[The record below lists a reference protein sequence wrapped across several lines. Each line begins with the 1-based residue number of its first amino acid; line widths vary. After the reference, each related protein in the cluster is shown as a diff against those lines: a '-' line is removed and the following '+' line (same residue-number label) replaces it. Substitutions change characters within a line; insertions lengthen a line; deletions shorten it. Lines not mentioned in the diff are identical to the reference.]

1 MSILKEQNTS
11 KKLYYNLRTKSPWTK
26 EVDKV
31 WQLRRSINSDI
42 LIHYR
47 DEKGEDKEEEKM
59 QEALNSAIVK
69 EKPNVKWTDV
79 AGLDQAKASL

>member
-1 MSILKEQNTS
+1 MWL
-11 KKLYYNLRTKSPWTK
+11 
-26 EVDKV
+26 
-31 WQLRRSINSDI
+31 LRRSINSDI
-42 LIHYR
+42 LINYR

-79 AGLDQAKASL
+79 AGLD

>member
-11 KKLYYNLRTKSPWTK
+11 KKLCYNLRTKSPWTK
-26 EVDKV
+26 EEDKV

>member
-1 MSILKEQNTS
+1 M
-11 KKLYYNLRTKSPWTK
+11 
-26 EVDKV
+26 
-31 WQLRRSINSDI
+31 WQLRRSINSDN